1 MVDNTFIQT
10 YRGLVH
16 WVYFK
21 LIPKNPLIESYKED
35 IIQEG
40 FIGLM
45 KASKSVQPN
54 SSATE
59 VTYFRKAIYNSM
71 ITYINKY
78 IYKEPDKISIDS
90 ELFNDDECKKT
101 IESTL
106 IDDSQALDNFV
117 IDDIIK
123 CIKDYYKKHPRCGN
137 VKQCNLKK
145 IENIKII
152 LEQLAEGKT
161 YREIAQYFNVS
172 FQRIDQV
179 MSDIKNILKESNFY
193 KT

>member
-1 MVDNTFIQT
+1 
-10 YRGLVH
+10 
-16 WVYFK
+16 
-21 LIPKNPLIESYKED
+21 
-35 IIQEG
+35 
-40 FIGLM
+40 
-45 KASKSVQPN
+45 
-54 SSATE
+54 
-59 VTYFRKAIYNSM
+59 M

-106 IDDSQALDNFV
+106 IDDSKTLDNFI

-123 CIKDYYKKHPRCGN
+123 CITDYYKKHRRCGN

-145 IENIKII
+145 IENIRII

-161 YREIAQYFNVS
+161 YREIAKYFNVS

-179 MSDIKNILKESNFY
+179 MSDIKNILKKSNFY